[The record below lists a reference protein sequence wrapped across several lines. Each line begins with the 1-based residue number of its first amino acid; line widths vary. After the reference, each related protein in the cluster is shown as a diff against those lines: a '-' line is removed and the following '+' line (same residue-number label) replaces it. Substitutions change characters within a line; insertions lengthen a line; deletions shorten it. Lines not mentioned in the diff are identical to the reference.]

1 MLDRHQITTTPVG
14 HSLGLSVI
22 FAALPLIT
30 LFVLL
35 GVMRM
40 KAWLAGVISLVV
52 SLVVAVAIYSMP
64 LGQAVLSGTE
74 GATFGFFPILWIVL
88 NAIWVYNL
96 TVATGH
102 FDVLRRSFARVSPDM
117 RIQAIIVAF
126 CFGALMEAL
135 AGFGT
140 PVAITV
146 VMLMALGF
154 RPIHAASLSLI
165 ANTAPVAFGA
175 LATPI
180 VTLGTVASGAGSDP
194 RLTTDTLGAMVGRQT
209 PILAVVVPLVLV
221 AVVDGRRGLRQTWPA
236 ALVAGIAFGVAQ
248 FVASNYISVPLT
260 DIVASLFSAAA
271 VVGMLR
277 VWQPAESPDLGT
289 RLSTV
294 ASPAV
299 AAEGPAG
306 EPADVT
312 TGGVADRAG
321 DGAGARVTGGGGTA
335 VATATGAGEGADGR
349 GTAGSRAAGTR
360 AARAARVGGTS
371 AAGGGF
377 GPAATVAAT
386 ASRGGGAGG
395 PGGAEPVDP
404 PAEVARAYAPYLI
417 IIAVFSIA
425 NIGPIKTALA
435 KSPWTV
441 KFDWPGLDVVGAN
454 GKPLSS
460 INFAFGWLPAAGTL
474 MVLAGILTALVLRVS
489 AGTAARTYVRT
500 YVELRWAI
508 VTIMAVLALA
518 YVLNQSGQT
527 NTLGAWLAGAGGV
540 FAFLSAILGW
550 LGVAVTGSDT
560 SSNALFGALQVQTA
574 AKAGLDPVLLA
585 AANSSG
591 GVMGKMISPQNLAI
605 AASAVGM
612 AGREGEIFRKVLGW
626 SLVLLLFMCVLVTL
640 QATPVLSWM
649 VP

>member
-14 HSLGLSVI
+14 NSLGLSVI
-22 FAALPLIT
+22 FAALPLVT
-30 LFVLL
+30 LFILL

-40 KAWLAGVISLVV
+40 KAWLAGVISLAVA
-52 SLVVAVAIYSMP
+52 LVVAVAVYSMP
-64 LGQAVLSGTE
+64 VGQAALSATE
-74 GATFGFFPILWIVL
+74 GAAFGFFPILWIVL

-117 RIQAIIVAF
+117 RVQAIIVAF

-146 VMLMALGF
+146 VMLIALGF

-180 VTLGTVASGAGSDP
+180 VTLGSVAAGAGTDP
-194 RLTTDTLGAMVGRQT
+194 RLTVDTLGAMVGRQT
-209 PILAVVVPLVLV
+209 PVLAVVVPVVLV
-221 AVVDGRRGLRQTWPA
+221 MVVDGKRGLRQAWPA
-236 ALVAGIAFGVAQ
+236 ALVAGLAFGVAQ
-248 FVASNYISVPLT
+248 FVASNYVSVQLT
-260 DIVASLFSAAA
+260 DIIAALVSAAA

-277 VWQPAESPDLGT
+277 VWQPAESPDLAT
-289 RLSTV
+289 ERVS
-294 ASPAV
+294 AMD
-299 AAEGPAG
+299 GPATV
-306 EPADVT
+306 PADGPADGPD
-312 TGGVADRAG
+312 GGTVR
-321 DGAGARVTGGGGTA
+321 GAAASRSGGTA
-335 VATATGAGEGADGR
+335 VATVPTSSPGTDRTRGTARPGGAAG
-349 GTAGSRAAGTR
+349 GTAGSGLGPD
-360 AARAARVGGTS
+360 GGE
-371 AAGGGF
+371 
-377 GPAATVAAT
+377 VL
-386 ASRGGGAGG
+386 
-395 PGGAEPVDP
+395 DP

-417 IIAVFSIA
+417 IVAIFSIA
-425 NIGPIKTALA
+425 NIGAIKHALA
-435 KSPWTV
+435 KSPWTTS
-441 KFDWPGLDVVGAN
+441 FRWPKLDVVSAS

-460 INFAFGWLPAAGTL
+460 LTFAFGWLPAAGTL
-474 MVLAGILTALVLRVS
+474 MVLAGILTAIVLRVP
-489 AGTAARTYVRT
+489 AGQAVRVYGRTY
-500 YVELRWAI
+500 YDLRFAI

-527 NTLGAWLAGAGGV
+527 NTLGEFLAGAGSA

-640 QATPVLSWM
+640 QSTPVLDWM
-649 VP
+649 VPG

>member
-14 HSLGLSVI
+14 DSLTLSVI
-22 FAALPLIT
+22 FAALPLVT

-35 GVMRM
+35 GVLRM
-40 KAWLAGVISLVV
+40 KAWLAGVISLAVA
-52 SLVVAVAIYSMP
+52 LAVAIAVYSMP
-64 LGQAVLSGTE
+64 MGQALLSGSE
-74 GATFGFFPILWIVL
+74 GAAFGFFPILWIVL

-102 FDVLRRSFARVSPDM
+102 FDVLRRSFSRVSPDM
-117 RIQAIIVAF
+117 RVQAIIIAF

-180 VTLGTVASGAGSDP
+180 VTLGTVASSAGTDP
-194 RLTTDTLGAMVGRQT
+194 RLNVDTLGAMVGRQT

-221 AVVDGRRGLRQTWPA
+221 VVVDGARGLRQTWPV
-236 ALVAGIAFGVAQ
+236 ALVAGLAFGVGQ
-248 FVASNYISVPLT
+248 FVGSNYVSVQLT
-260 DIVASLFSAAA
+260 DIIASLLSAAA

-277 VWQPAESPDLGT
+277 VWQPVESPDL
-289 RLSTV
+289 
-294 ASPAV
+294 
-299 AAEGPAG
+299 AAERLVAVSAATGAAGGTDDADAAAGPAS
-306 EPADVT
+306 
-312 TGGVADRAG
+312 GGR
-321 DGAGARVTGGGGTA
+321 TA
-335 VATATGAGEGADGR
+335 VATATAGSAGADRTSAGAGGFGDATALAATAAGSGRDGAGRDGLGGADGPEVVD
-349 GTAGSRAAGTR
+349 S
-360 AARAARVGGTS
+360 S
-371 AAGGGF
+371 A
-377 GPAATVAAT
+377 
-386 ASRGGGAGG
+386 
-395 PGGAEPVDP
+395 D
-404 PAEVARAYAPYLI
+404 VARAYAPYLI

-425 NIGPIKTALA
+425 NIGAVKTALA

-454 GKPLSS
+454 GKALSS
-460 INFAFGWLPAAGTL
+460 INFAFGWLPATGTL
-474 MVLAGILTALVLRVS
+474 MVFAGILTALVLRVP
-489 AGTAARTYVRT
+489 ARLAARTYVRT
-500 YVELRWAI
+500 YVELRYAI

-518 YVLNQSGQT
+518 YVMNQSGQT
-527 NTLGAWLAGAGGV
+527 NTLGEFLAGAGSV
-540 FAFLSAILGW
+540 FVFLSSILGW
-550 LGVAVTGSDT
+550 IGVAVTGSDT

-585 AANSSG
+585 AANSAG

-605 AASAVGM
+605 AAGAVGM

-640 QATPVLSWM
+640 QATPVLDWM